1 MRIVAI
7 GLGGAGCRIVDRLYA
22 SDRRSSKVACVQ
34 GLAVDVDEPTLKNLA
49 GLPEQGRLFFPP
61 LDLSVSNEQEA
72 SAGPTATIDIHEI
85 VAKVQNLQS
94 GETDAVIIFCGLG
107 GSMVDIA
114 PHIIAGLRSS
124 LTEPIF
130 GLLTLPC
137 LAEGERKSSK
147 AADDIDV
154 LQPLLDGIILFDN
167 ETWYRKIKAEKAHLT
182 KKQTGFAEKLG
193 IKKSEQDISPVQ
205 ATYALLNDG
214 IVRRISLILRAGEFK
229 ADGGIDLAEVV
240 LDSGEVLNTM
250 KGMGFI
256 TIGYAVERLPPD
268 PLGFLSRFKST
279 GIFNEEQKKKA
290 SRIIELAK
298 QAIYHEVS
306 TPCDMTS
313 AHKALVL
320 IAGPSHELSMKGFMT
335 VRKWIDRSIAG
346 LETRS
351 GDYPVMN
358 TKNVA
363 IIVMLSGLE
372 NIPRLTE
379 IRDIRSQFLNHARR
393 EKADVNASVAAG
405 SWVRENAIG
414 ISGTAVTDSATLSH
428 TDEMIALPPR
438 DPASEKSPRQSP
450 ISRESPVPFKAARMT
465 DITDESTR
473 STTRLPPVAGPIHD
487 MPGSTRSIGK
497 SPGSHGDVHFR
508 PGERTDESPG
518 KEREIL
524 SRRLIVSRGTTEHTS
539 PKKIHTAP
547 PQGATGIS
555 PGHGDGGIKGS
566 EQGTAAN
573 KVSHRPE
580 RVAIKGRE
588 SDRQRIERELQ
599 RQRELAIPGS
609 GKIPSG
615 HVKES
620 TRTVPVVHRKSEDAL
635 PEPSEKEFE
644 RTNDDTGQARAGRTV
659 VVSRK
664 SQKTADED
672 PGPQIPYAPVADSG
686 ERKEEEDF
694 TEKSGAENTV
704 AVRGSAFKAKD
715 GIFEGQP
722 TRRAVIK
729 PQARDSSLIHTDI
742 SGKKRKDDPGNEH
755 GNRDRDPD
763 TSPPGSGEPGK
774 KEKVIPKDEDFS
786 WV

>member
-7 GLGGAGCRIVDRLYA
+7 GLGGAGCRIVDRLYS
-22 SDRRSSKVACVQ
+22 SDRRSSKVSCVQ
-34 GLAVDVDEPTLKNLA
+34 GLAVDVDESTLKNLA

-61 LDLSVSNEQEA
+61 LDLSVSDGQGD

-85 VAKVQNLQS
+85 VSKVQNLQS

-124 LTEPIF
+124 ITEPVF

-147 AADDIDV
+147 AADDIDM
-154 LQPLLDGIILFDN
+154 LQPLLDGVILFDN

-182 KKQTGFAEKLG
+182 KKETGFAEKLG
-193 IKKSEQDISPVQ
+193 IKKSELDISPVQ

-250 KGMGFI
+250 KGMGYI

-379 IRDIRSQFLNHARR
+379 IRDIRSQFMDHARR
-393 EKADVNASVAAG
+393 EQG
-405 SWVRENAIG
+405 EFREPVTAVSSALESSIG
-414 ISGTAVTDSATLSH
+414 IIGTAGTDSVTRSRA
-428 TDEMIALPPR
+428 DEMIALPPR
-438 DPASEKSPRQSP
+438 DPLSEKSPPQSP
-450 ISRESPVPFKAARMT
+450 ISREIPAAFRSEPQK
-465 DITDESTR
+465 DIATEIAHKKNP
-473 STTRLPPVAGPIHD
+473 LPPGAGTIHE
-487 MPGSTRSIGK
+487 MPGLTRPIGK
-497 SPGSHGDVHFR
+497 GPDTHGDVHL
-508 PGERTDESPG
+508 RTDEPASESPG
-518 KEREIL
+518 KDREIL
-524 SRRLIVSRGTTEHTS
+524 SRRLIVSRGITERTS
-539 PKKIHTAP
+539 PKKIHPATT
-547 PQGATGIS
+547 GTATGIS
-555 PGHGDGGIKGS
+555 PGRSGGGITGSEKGTALNNVAHRPEHAGIKG
-566 EQGTAAN
+566 
-573 KVSHRPE
+573 K
-580 RVAIKGRE
+580 E

-609 GKIPSG
+609 GKIPPG
-615 HVKES
+615 HLKDS
-620 TRTVPVVHRKSEDAL
+620 HLAVPAAHRKSEDVL
-635 PEPSEKEFE
+635 PVPAEKEFD
-644 RTNDDTGQARAGRTV
+644 RIHDDTGLSRTGPTV

-664 SQKTADED
+664 IRKTADED
-672 PGPQIPYAPVADSG
+672 PGPQISFTPVAESG
-686 ERKEEEDF
+686 GRGAADDI
-694 TEKSGAENTV
+694 TEKPGAERTI
-704 AVRGSAFKAKD
+704 AVRESAVRAKD

-722 TRRAVIK
+722 TRRAVFK

-742 SGKKRKDDPGNEH
+742 SGKKRKDDPGKENGE
-755 GNRDRDPD
+755 RDR
-763 TSPPGSGEPGK
+763 EPGK
-774 KEKVIPKDEDFS
+774 NAPEPGGPEKKGRKFSKDDDFS